1 MTTVY
6 SIEILD
12 SSLNVVAKVLD
23 PVPLN
28 SQGHILQFSKEL
40 SNFGQCSFRVSAYD
54 NMLTQY
60 GDVFLPHVNHV
71 RLRRNGVIVWSGCII
86 DNSKRNAEYWE
97 ITAAEYEFYL
107 SKILVTRS
115 SVDPG
120 VGTGGPNGGL
130 DGIFRIFNS
139 GTMAAAVTT
148 IINETIARFNTSTNA
163 ASPLAGMTIGTID
176 NPNYPPNMTDNTSA
190 ALTGAWNFTTN
201 LQLSF
206 DFQSILYVLSQMGIY
221 AYADFEV
228 DENLKFSFLKFLGNN
243 KSYSTNF
250 VFNQT
255 ADSAQSNIVDYNL
268 PRLGQRQVND
278 LWGIATDTNGTI
290 WNKEKPDQSSI
301 TRYGFMEGV
310 AAYSDVKDPGIL
322 DARTAAELPLVSTP
336 DETNVIVILNETS
349 AYPLGT
355 WDIGDIVNINIQNK
369 AVDFRDTRRVVG
381 VTVQVHSTGRETT
394 TVQTNK
400 PLPWQYGIAGSAQ

>member
-1 MTTVY
+1 MNTVY
-6 SIEILD
+6 TIEILD
-12 SSLNVVAKVLD
+12 SSLNLLAEVLN
-23 PVPLN
+23 PVPLKG
-28 SQGHILQFSKEL
+28 GHILQFNKEL
-40 SNFGQCSFRVSAYD
+40 SHYGQCTFRISAYD

-60 GDVFLPHVNHV
+60 GDIFLPHVNHV

-86 DNSKRNAEYWE
+86 NEPKRNAEYWE

-107 SKILVTRS
+107 SKVLITRS

-139 GTMAAAVTT
+139 GTMAAAVTA
-148 IINETIARFNTSTNA
+148 IINETIAKFNNSTNI
-163 ASPLAGMTIGTID
+163 ASPLHGMTIDTIE
-176 NPNYPPNMTDNTSA
+176 NPNYAPNMTDNTGA
-190 ALTGAWNFTTN
+190 ALKGAWNFTTN
-201 LQLSF
+201 LQLTF
-206 DFQSILYVLSQMGIY
+206 DFQSVLYVLSQFGIY

-228 DENLKFSFLKFLGNN
+228 DENLKFRFLKFLGNN
-243 KSYSTNF
+243 KSYSVNF
-250 VFNQT
+250 VFNQKSN
-255 ADSAQSNIVDYNL
+255 DSQSNIIDYNL

-290 WNKEKPDQSSI
+290 LNKEKPDQASI

-310 AAYSDVKDPGIL
+310 AAYSDVKDTGIL
-322 DARTAAELPLVSTP
+322 DARTAAELPLISTP
-336 DETNVIVILNETS
+336 DENNVIVVLNETS

-381 VTVQVHSTGRETT
+381 VTVMVHNTGRETT

-400 PLPWQYGIAGSAQ
+400 PLAWQYGVAGSAQ